1 MKIEF
6 RTLYADEI
14 ECRVG
19 TINEKGFTVLLYKDA
34 RCDMNILD
42 ETVGNDNWQRD
53 HKEVKGNLYGG
64 VAIWDDA
71 KKQWI
76 TKWDCG
82 TESNT
87 EKEKGESSDS
97 FKRACVNWGIGRELY
112 TAPVIRVKGNVNK
125 TDRGKFIPA
134 FWNITVAEIGY
145 NEKRE
150 INKLVVKG
158 DNEVIFE
165 YGKKTQN
172 EGSRYAMNDK
182 KTAPKPAEKP
192 VQQAPATVQLG
203 KRIDKTEMVSVWKV
217 QNVEQMIAWLEDKM
231 GVKMPDWDDDMT
243 ADVRAFLESQKA
255 KKEREAK
262 KMQEALKNT
271 DGELPFE
278 V

>member
-1 MKIEF
+1 MNVKF
-6 RTLYADEI
+6 RTLYANEI

-42 ETVGNDNWQRD
+42 ETVGKENWQRD

-64 VAIWDDA
+64 VAIWDDE

-125 TDRGKFIPA
+125 TDKGKFIPA

-145 NEKRE
+145 NDKRE

-172 EGSRYAMNDK
+172 EGGRYEMNAK
-182 KTAPKPAEKP
+182 KTAPKPA
-192 VQQAPATVQLG
+192 QQAPATVLG

-217 QNVEQMIAWLEDKM
+217 QNVEEMITWLEDKM
-231 GVKMPDWDDDMT
+231 GVKMTNWDDDMT
-243 ADVRAFLESQKA
+243 ADVRAFLETQKA

-271 DGELPFE
+271 DGELPFD